1 MNTIILFTK
10 EATTMMQYLIWQFRL
25 LLVQFNI
32 IEASSD
38 IFLFPEDREE
48 ETNNTNQFS
57 LNTSSPQTKLDGGVY
72 PTTFALIP
80 LSEQPCYGEILLKS
94 NKSCQIAY
102 EQSLKNQKENYSQ
115 EKLFTFGFI

>member
-48 ETNNTNQFS
+48 ETNNTN
-57 LNTSSPQTKLDGGVY
+57 
-72 PTTFALIP
+72 
-80 LSEQPCYGEILLKS
+80 
-94 NKSCQIAY
+94 
-102 EQSLKNQKENYSQ
+102 
-115 EKLFTFGFI
+115 